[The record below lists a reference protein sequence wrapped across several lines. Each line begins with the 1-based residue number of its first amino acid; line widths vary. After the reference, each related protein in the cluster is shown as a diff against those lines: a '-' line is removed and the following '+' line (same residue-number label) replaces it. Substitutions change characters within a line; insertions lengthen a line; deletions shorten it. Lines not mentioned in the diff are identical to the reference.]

1 MSSFYGNNNTTPTG
15 GITPGEAEAKAADA
29 KNHIIFSKTEPTIQ
43 KAGDIW
49 VVIGEFADK
58 NTTSTEGENNG

>member
-1 MSSFYGNNNTTPTG
+1 MSSFYGN
-15 GITPGEAEAKAADA
+15 GISKEVMDKEIQEAN
-29 KNHIIFSKTEPTIQ
+29 NHIIFSKTEPTVQ

-58 NTTSTEGENNG
+58 NTTSTEGEENNG

>member
-1 MSSFYGNNNTTPTG
+1 MSSFYGNGVSKEIMDKEIQETN
-15 GITPGEAEAKAADA
+15 
-29 KNHIIFSKTEPTIQ
+29 NHIIYSKTEPTVQ

-58 NTTSTEGENNG
+58 KTTSTERK

>member
-1 MSSFYGNNNTTPTG
+1 MSSFYGN
-15 GITPGEAEAKAADA
+15 GIFKEVMDKEIQETN
-29 KNHIIFSKTEPTIQ
+29 NHIIFSKTEPTVQ

-49 VVIGEFADK
+49 FVIGEFADK

>member
-1 MSSFYGNNNTTPTG
+1 MSSFYGNGVSKEIMDKEIQETN
-15 GITPGEAEAKAADA
+15 
-29 KNHIIFSKTEPTIQ
+29 NHIIFSKIEPTVQ

-58 NTTSTEGENNG
+58 KPTSIEGENNG

>member
-1 MSSFYGNNNTTPTG
+1 MSSFYGN
-15 GITPGEAEAKAADA
+15 GISKEVMDKEIQETN
-29 KNHIIFSKTEPTIQ
+29 NHIIFSKIEPTVQ

-58 NTTSTEGENNG
+58 NTTSTEGEK

>member
-1 MSSFYGNNNTTPTG
+1 MSSFYGN
-15 GITPGEAEAKAADA
+15 GISKEVIDKEIQETN
-29 KNHIIFSKTEPTIQ
+29 NHIIFSKTEPTVQ

-58 NTTSTEGENNG
+58 NTTSTEEENNG

>member
-1 MSSFYGNNNTTPTG
+1 MSSFYGN
-15 GITPGEAEAKAADA
+15 GISKEVMDKEMQEAN
-29 KNHIIFSKTEPTIQ
+29 NHIIFSKTEPTVQ

>member
-1 MSSFYGNNNTTPTG
+1 MSSFYGN
-15 GITPGEAEAKAADA
+15 GISKEVMDKEIQEAN
-29 KNHIIFSKTEPTIQ
+29 NHIIFSKTEPTVQ

-49 VVIGEFADK
+49 IIIGEFTDK

>member
-1 MSSFYGNNNTTPTG
+1 MSSFYGN
-15 GITPGEAEAKAADA
+15 GISKEVMDKEIQEAN
-29 KNHIIFSKTEPTIQ
+29 NHIIFSKTEPTVQ

-58 NTTSTEGENNG
+58 NTTSAEGKNNNG

>member
-1 MSSFYGNNNTTPTG
+1 MSSFYGNGVSKEIMDKEIQETN
-15 GITPGEAEAKAADA
+15 
-29 KNHIIFSKTEPTIQ
+29 NHIIFSKIEPTVQ

-58 NTTSTEGENNG
+58 KTTSTERENNG

>member
-1 MSSFYGNNNTTPTG
+1 MSSFYGN
-15 GITPGEAEAKAADA
+15 GISKEVIDKEIQETN
-29 KNHIIFSKTEPTIQ
+29 NHIIFSKTKPTVQ

>member
-1 MSSFYGNNNTTPTG
+1 MSSFYGN
-15 GITPGEAEAKAADA
+15 GISKEVMDKEIQETN
-29 KNHIIFSKTEPTIQ
+29 NHIIFSKTEPTVQ

-58 NTTSTEGENNG
+58 NTTSTEGKNND

>member
-1 MSSFYGNNNTTPTG
+1 MSSFYGN
-15 GITPGEAEAKAADA
+15 GISKEVMDKEIQETN
-29 KNHIIFSKTEPTIQ
+29 NHIIFSKTEPTVQ

-58 NTTSTEGENNG
+58 NTTSTNRRRK

>member
-1 MSSFYGNNNTTPTG
+1 MSSFYGNGVSKEIMDKEIQETN
-15 GITPGEAEAKAADA
+15 
-29 KNHIIFSKTEPTIQ
+29 NHIIFSKIEPTVQ

>member
-1 MSSFYGNNNTTPTG
+1 MSSFYGN
-15 GITPGEAEAKAADA
+15 GISKEVMDKEIQEAN
-29 KNHIIFSKTEPTIQ
+29 NHIIFSKTEPTVQ

-58 NTTSTEGENNG
+58 NATSIEGENNG

>member
-1 MSSFYGNNNTTPTG
+1 MSSFYGN
-15 GITPGEAEAKAADA
+15 GISKEVIDKEIQETN
-29 KNHIIFSKTEPTIQ
+29 NHIIFSKTEPTVQ

>member
-1 MSSFYGNNNTTPTG
+1 MSSFYGN
-15 GITPGEAEAKAADA
+15 GISKEVMDKEIQETN
-29 KNHIIFSKTEPTIQ
+29 NHIIFSKTEPTVQ

-58 NTTSTEGENNG
+58 NTTSTRRK

>member
-1 MSSFYGNNNTTPTG
+1 MSSFYGN
-15 GITPGEAEAKAADA
+15 GISKEIMDKEIQETN
-29 KNHIIFSKTEPTIQ
+29 NHIIFSKIEPTVQ

-58 NTTSTEGENNG
+58 KTTSTKGENNG

>member
-1 MSSFYGNNNTTPTG
+1 MSSFYGN
-15 GITPGEAEAKAADA
+15 GISKEVIDKEIQETN
-29 KNHIIFSKTEPTIQ
+29 NHIIFSKIEPTVQ

-58 NTTSTEGENNG
+58 KTTSTEGEK

>member
-1 MSSFYGNNNTTPTG
+1 MSSFYGN
-15 GITPGEAEAKAADA
+15 GISKEVMDKEIQETN
-29 KNHIIFSKTEPTIQ
+29 NHIIFSKTEPTVQ

-58 NTTSTEGENNG
+58 NTTSTEGENND

>member
-1 MSSFYGNNNTTPTG
+1 MSSFYGN
-15 GITPGEAEAKAADA
+15 GISKEIMDKEIQETN
-29 KNHIIFSKTEPTIQ
+29 NHIIFSKIEPTVQ

-58 NTTSTEGENNG
+58 KTTSTEGENND

>member
-1 MSSFYGNNNTTPTG
+1 MSSFYGN
-15 GITPGEAEAKAADA
+15 GISKGVMDKEIQEAN
-29 KNHIIFSKTEPTIQ
+29 NHIIFSKTEPTVQ

-58 NTTSTEGENNG
+58 NTISTEGKNNG

>member
-1 MSSFYGNNNTTPTG
+1 MSSFYGN
-15 GITPGEAEAKAADA
+15 GISKEVMDKEIQEAN
-29 KNHIIFSKTEPTIQ
+29 NHIIFSKTEPTVQ

-58 NTTSTEGENNG
+58 NTTSIEGENND

>member
-1 MSSFYGNNNTTPTG
+1 MSSFYGN
-15 GITPGEAEAKAADA
+15 GISKEVMDKEIQETN
-29 KNHIIFSKTEPTIQ
+29 NHIIFSKIEPTVQ

-58 NTTSTEGENNG
+58 NTTSTEGENNS

>member
-1 MSSFYGNNNTTPTG
+1 MSSFYGN
-15 GITPGEAEAKAADA
+15 GISKEVIDKEIQEAN
-29 KNHIIFSKTEPTIQ
+29 NHIIFSKTEPTVQ

-58 NTTSTEGENNG
+58 NTTSTEGKNNG

>member
-1 MSSFYGNNNTTPTG
+1 MEMVISKEVMDKEIQETN
-15 GITPGEAEAKAADA
+15 
-29 KNHIIFSKTEPTIQ
+29 NHIIFSKTEPTVQ

-58 NTTSTEGENNG
+58 NTTSTEGKNNG

>member
-1 MSSFYGNNNTTPTG
+1 MSSFYGN
-15 GITPGEAEAKAADA
+15 GISKEVMDKEIQEAN
-29 KNHIIFSKTEPTIQ
+29 NHIIFSKTEPTVQ

-58 NTTSTEGENNG
+58 NNTTSIEGENNNG

>member
-1 MSSFYGNNNTTPTG
+1 MSSFYGN
-15 GITPGEAEAKAADA
+15 GISKGAMDKEIQEAN
-29 KNHIIFSKTEPTIQ
+29 NHIIFSKTEPTVQ

-58 NTTSTEGENNG
+58 NTISTEGKNNG